1 MGVLIGA
8 GNLLFGKGDDDF
20 PIWLLAIRLNVLL
33 LAASWAAILVWQVSK
48 ARWKRLSGAAP
59 DVCLV
64 VAVTGVAAAFRGF
77 LVRSNLFDHGGIPY
91 SRMLVGYKGYFA
103 TAQFFSLFYAM
114 TSRSI
119 EHAIFLDRVLSTITV
134 PLTYGL
140 CRTLLPQSIVFA
152 AVTALLMALYPL
164 QILFAASDVLSVFS
178 VFLLT
183 ASYLLF
189 VWATGTGQRNGA
201 ATTLLYLGAFLG
213 LSLLTQVRYE
223 NALFLLPPAM
233 YTVMQRRA
241 LSWRAAAPGFGV
253 FLLFA
258 AAYACWAL
266 TSGLAYQN
274 AVKLEEGLA
283 VARRDVLLNP
293 LLSVPMLL
301 AGTAVCL
308 LRLPWGLKPMPLLV
322 WVVASGL
329 LILTADTGEHAARV
343 YSNWLLFVLAFSGYG
358 FSVVLTEAGWF
369 GRAVGGAC
377 VLWLAAQPF
386 LLREAF
392 STPYLE
398 IVENDYFRSLWRELP
413 DDVRFVVVP
422 DDDVMNRTAHS
433 SLETLTKYALIRAGA
448 GAGANAA
455 QVVGITTLLERPGQ
469 IDCSRRGC
477 AFFFGLP
484 CLERDL
490 YPFAGNQ
497 CQELL
502 RTHRTSVLDEAT
514 RVAAP
519 FVDCSIYAG
528 AMRQQL
534 CDPATR
540 PRRFAVYRI
549 EE

>member
-1 MGVLIGA
+1 MGALICA

-20 PIWLLAIRLNVLL
+20 PVWLLTIRLNVLL
-33 LAASWAAILVWQVSK
+33 LAASWAAILAWQVSK
-48 ARWKRLSGAAP
+48 ARWKRILGAAH
-59 DVCLV
+59 DVCIA
-64 VAVTGVAAAFRGF
+64 VAVTGVGAVFRCF

-91 SRMLVGYKGYFA
+91 SRMLAGYKGYFA
-103 TAQFFSLFYAM
+103 TAQVFSLFYAA

-119 EHAIFLDRVLSTITV
+119 EHAILLDRLVSTTTV

-140 CRTLLPQSIVFA
+140 CRMLVPQSSVFA

-164 QILFAASDVLSVFS
+164 HILFAASDVLSVFS

-189 VWATGTGQRNGA
+189 VWATRIGRRNGTA
-201 ATTLLYLGAFLG
+201 AALLYLGAFLA
-213 LSLLTQVRYE
+213 LSLLTQARYE
-223 NALFLLPPAM
+223 NVLFLLPPAM

-241 LSWRAAAPGFGV
+241 LRWRAAAPGFGV

-258 AAYACWAL
+258 VAYACWAL
-266 TSGLAYQN
+266 TSGLAYQT

-301 AGTAVCL
+301 AGTAVGL
-308 LRLPWGLKPMPLLV
+308 LRLPWGLKPVPLLV
-322 WVVASGL
+322 WVVASA
-329 LILTADTGEHAARV
+329 LIVLTADTGEHAARV

-358 FSVVLTEAGWF
+358 FSVLLTEAGWL
-369 GRAVGGAC
+369 GKAVGAAC

-386 LLREAF
+386 LLRELF
-392 STPYLE
+392 STQYLE
-398 IVENDYFRSLWRELP
+398 IVENDYFRSLWRSLP
-413 DDVRFVVVP
+413 GDVRWVVVP
-422 DDDVMNRTAHS
+422 DDDVMNRTVHS
-433 SLETLTKYALIRAGA
+433 SLETLTKYALIRAGT

-469 IDCSRRGC
+469 IDCARDGC

-497 CQELL
+497 CEELL

-514 RVAAP
+514 RIAAP
-519 FVDCSIYAG
+519 FVDCSIYTG
-528 AMRQQL
+528 ALRQQL
-534 CDPATR
+534 CTPATQ